1 MNKHIA
7 TKIRMCKQLEKASPC
22 PRAKVGAMI
31 FHPNSW
37 VTISDGYNGAP
48 RGAGELCAGDTC
60 IRDDQKIKS
69 GPQVELGCHHAEANA
84 ICNAARYGQSTKG
97 CWLVVTRAPCLNCAK
112 YIHHSGITQVFSPK
126 GEDSTGIDYLI
137 ENGIKVKDWV

>member
-1 MNKHIA
+1 MGGRREGNRQQYQKSLNDLCLG
-7 TKIRMCKQLEKASPC
+7 TKTRE
-22 PRAKVGAMI
+22 
-31 FHPNSW
+31 
-37 VTISDGYNGAP
+37 
-48 RGAGELCAGDTC
+48 AGELCAGDTC

-69 GPQVELGCHHAEANA
+69 GTQVELGCHHAEANA